1 MLERRLNGTIA
12 FPGELGLIVFILMK
26 KGVYSGT
33 ESQLAVSGDMLMGR
47 CGERVSRPLNIVKFQ
62 ESCSKFSHVAGELA
76 TVFFVIILFF
86 SKNSWSI
93 GQLPR
98 LPSGKCLAT
107 SMAVSPCTRNA
118 LLLSLV
124 ACGLLDKEA

>member
-47 CGERVSRPLNIVKFQ
+47 RGERVSRPLNIVKFQ

-76 TVFFVIILFF
+76 TVFLVIILFF
-86 SKNSWSI
+86 VKI
-93 GQLPR
+93 VGQLVNCPAS
-98 LPSGKCLAT
+98 PVES
-107 SMAVSPCTRNA
+107 VSPLQWLYHPVQGMHYCYR
-118 LLLSLV
+118 
-124 ACGLLDKEA
+124 